1 VSVELRILLPKR
13 VWEAIKRRADRE
25 KVTIEELVLLAI
37 EKILSEE
44 KVA

>member
-1 VSVELRILLPKR
+1 MSVELRILLPKR

>member
-1 VSVELRILLPKR
+1 MSVELRILLPKR
-13 VWEAIKRRADRE
+13 VWEAIKRRAERE

-37 EKILSEE
+37 EKVLTEE